1 MKKILFA
8 AACIMLA
15 ACGTKESNSANV
27 VENVKEVSEP
37 KEPEMTPEEETVAQ
51 KFGVVKAKDMG
62 DGYFKVA
69 KYMSVAELDS
79 LVYEALGE
87 GANPKDEMSLVW
99 GVVDSSEWI
108 VPAVYQTVERSLGNA
123 AFVVSYTEWIHDWSG
138 DYDYYTGDGRV
149 ESPWRY
155 QQLFAVYYNGKIFA
169 GWDTKDNFELVTY
182 KGEPYGAMNKF
193 DIDDVQYLT
202 WYSLNNEPY
211 NNYLYVESGSHPFY
225 TSYEVKDGLLYM
237 WNQNQGNTFAE
248 AKNNKEMSQDEK
260 SLLIFDLR
268 KSKTLYD
275 PFVPVD

>member
-37 KEPEMTPEEETVAQ
+37 KEPEMTPEEEAVAQ

-149 ESPWRY
+149 EHPWRN

-169 GWDTKDNFELVTY
+169 GWDTKDNFELLTY

-268 KSKTLYD
+268 KGKTLYD
-275 PFVPVD
+275 PFVPED

>member
-37 KEPEMTPEEETVAQ
+37 KEPEMTPEEEAVAQ

-62 DGYFKVA
+62 NGYFKVA

-87 GANPKDEMSLVW
+87 GANPKDDMSLVW

-123 AFVVSYTEWIHDWSG
+123 SFVVSYTEWIHDWSG
-138 DYDYYTGDGRV
+138 EYDYYTGDGRV
-149 ESPWRY
+149 EHPWRY

-182 KGEPYGAMNKF
+182 KGKLYGAMNKF
-193 DIDDVQYLT
+193 GIDDVQYLT
-202 WYSLNNEPY
+202 WYTLGNEAC
-211 NNYLYVESGSHPFY
+211 NNYLYVECGSHPFY

-237 WNQNQGNTFAE
+237 WDQKQGNTFAE
-248 AKNNKEMSQDEK
+248 AKANKEMSQDEK

-268 KSKTLYD
+268 KGKTLYD